1 MIHFYPK
8 NTLLTL
14 AILPVFTLSLSLPFF
29 NQDQSW
35 ITLFHQ
41 TEALYQQGN
50 YKKAFKVGNQAFSEA
65 RNNLQSDDAGLAE
78 VEYLLGK
85 IGYALGRFE
94 TASELYRS
102 AQLIW
107 EHTETPGNTASADCI
122 KGLADIDYDA
132 QRYQPALD
140 GYQRAQDINQKI
152 LGPDHPE
159 IARLWSDIARCEA
172 ALGLNTEAETHIRQ
186 AVSSLEKNVD
196 PNSPDLALAYSIR
209 SWVELNLNRADE
221 ALKSNEQALTILRK
235 TGGNSAALGWVMY
248 RQGEIDRSCG
258 RYGNA
263 ETNFKQA
270 VSILGKYLDRDH
282 PRVAVAFIGWGET
295 LVAEKK
301 YSKALPLYQKAGRIQ
316 AKAFGLEDLN
326 VAATAYHQAEV
337 QNILGNY
344 RSAEPFYYQALNIRG
359 RWLGLDG
366 PEVAVCRINLA
377 EIYKVSGRDRDSR
390 TCAETALDTA
400 SRQADPE
407 NVLTGAV
414 LNLLARF
421 QIEQGD
427 FDEAQKDLDRA
438 TAITKRFYG
447 PDRPEMAKCVATQ
460 AKLASA
466 RGQYKSAEALFGS
479 SLTVLEKYYGP
490 NHPYVGMILGDQL
503 EWARL
508 SGKIAIAAE
517 LSKRL
522 QKIRSQKNGRV

>member
-295 LVAEKK
+295 LRK
-301 YSKALPLYQKAGRIQ
+301 S
-316 AKAFGLEDLN
+316 ED
-326 VAATAYHQAEV
+326 EE
-337 QNILGNY
+337 
-344 RSAEPFYYQALNIRG
+344 RS
-359 RWLGLDG
+359 
-366 PEVAVCRINLA
+366 
-377 EIYKVSGRDRDSR
+377 
-390 TCAETALDTA
+390 
-400 SRQADPE
+400 
-407 NVLTGAV
+407 
-414 LNLLARF
+414 
-421 QIEQGD
+421 
-427 FDEAQKDLDRA
+427 
-438 TAITKRFYG
+438 
-447 PDRPEMAKCVATQ
+447 
-460 AKLASA
+460 
-466 RGQYKSAEALFGS
+466 
-479 SLTVLEKYYGP
+479 
-490 NHPYVGMILGDQL
+490 
-503 EWARL
+503 
-508 SGKIAIAAE
+508 
-517 LSKRL
+517 
-522 QKIRSQKNGRV
+522 